1 MNIGIVC
8 YPTFGGSGVLA
19 TELGLE
25 LSRKGHEIHFITYS
39 QPVRLELLSS
49 NVHFHEV
56 NVPEY
61 PLFHYQP
68 YELALSSKLVDMV
81 KVHKIDVLHVHYAIP
96 HAYAAYMAK
105 KMLHEEGID
114 VPIVT
119 TLHGTDITLVGSHPF
134 YKTAVTFSINKSDAV
149 TSVSQNLKEDT
160 QRLFNTKK
168 EIKVVPNFIDIDK
181 YKNTYKD
188 CDRDLLALPEERVIT
203 HVSNFRP
210 VKRIA
215 DVIEIFYRIQK
226 ELPAKLMMVGEGPE
240 RKEAEL
246 LCETYKIEDKVVFL
260 GNSSEVDKI
269 LCFSDLFLLPSQ
281 TESFGLAALEAM
293 ASGVP
298 VISSNSGGIPEVNIQ
313 GVSGFL
319 SPVGAIDE
327 MAQNALKIL
336 KDDTV
341 LNTFK
346 KGHKPRQLNLIFTKL
361 FLFTKLFMKK
371 RSKTAFQ
378 FNS

>member
-25 LSRKGHEIHFITYS
+25 LSGKGHEVHFITYS
-39 QPVRLELLSS
+39 QPVRLELLNSK
-49 NVHFHEV
+49 VHFHEV

-81 KVHKIDVLHVHYAIP
+81 KIHKIDVLHVHYAIP

-160 QRLFNTKK
+160 QRLFRTKK

-181 YKNTYKD
+181 YKITYKD

-210 VKRIA
+210 VKCIG

-226 ELPAKLMMVGEGPE
+226 ELPAKLIMVGEGPE
-240 RKEAEL
+240 RKEAEQ
-246 LCETYKIEDKVVFL
+246 LCRTHNIEDKVVFL

-269 LCFSDLFLLPSQ
+269 LCFSDLFLLPSK

-319 SPVGAIDE
+319 SPVGAVDE

-336 KDDTV
+336 KDDTT
-341 LNTFK
+341 LNAFK
-346 KGHKPRQLNLIFTKL
+346 KGAQTTATKFDIHKIVPFYEAIYEEALKNCI
-361 FLFTKLFMKK
+361 
-371 RSKTAFQ
+371 SI
-378 FNS
+378 

>member
-25 LSRKGHEIHFITYS
+25 LSGKGHEVHFITYS
-39 QPVRLELLSS
+39 QPVRLELLNSK
-49 NVHFHEV
+49 VHFHEV

-81 KVHKIDVLHVHYAIP
+81 KIHKIDVLHVHYAIP

-160 QRLFNTKK
+160 QRLFRTKK

-181 YKNTYKD
+181 YKITYKD

-210 VKRIA
+210 VKCIG

-226 ELPAKLMMVGEGPE
+226 ELPAKLIMVGEGPE
-240 RKEAEL
+240 RKEAEQ
-246 LCETYKIEDKVVFL
+246 LCRTHNIEDKVVFL
-260 GNSSEVDKI
+260 GNSSVLDKI
-269 LCFSDLFLLPSQ
+269 LYFSDLFLLPSK

-319 SPVGAIDE
+319 SPVGAVDE

-336 KDDTV
+336 KDDTT
-341 LNTFK
+341 LNAFK
-346 KGHKPRQLNLIFTKL
+346 KGAQTTATKFDIHKIVPFYEAIYEEALKNCI
-361 FLFTKLFMKK
+361 
-371 RSKTAFQ
+371 SI
-378 FNS
+378 

>member
-39 QPVRLELLSS
+39 QPVRLELLNSK
-49 NVHFHEV
+49 VHFHEV

-81 KVHKIDVLHVHYAIP
+81 KIHKIDVLHVHYAIP

-105 KMLHEEGID
+105 KMLHEDGIE

-160 QRLFNTKK
+160 QRLFRTKK

-181 YKNTYKD
+181 YKITYKD

-210 VKRIA
+210 VKCIG

-226 ELPAKLMMVGEGPE
+226 ELPAKLIMVGEGPE
-240 RKEAEL
+240 RKEAEQ
-246 LCETYKIEDKVVFL
+246 LCRTHNIEDKVVFL

-269 LCFSDLFLLPSQ
+269 LCLSDLFLLPSK

-319 SPVGAIDE
+319 SPVGAVDE

-336 KDDTV
+336 KDDTT
-341 LNTFK
+341 LNAFK
-346 KGHKPRQLNLIFTKL
+346 KGAQTTATKFDIHKIVPFYEAIYEEALQNCI
-361 FLFTKLFMKK
+361 
-371 RSKTAFQ
+371 SI
-378 FNS
+378 